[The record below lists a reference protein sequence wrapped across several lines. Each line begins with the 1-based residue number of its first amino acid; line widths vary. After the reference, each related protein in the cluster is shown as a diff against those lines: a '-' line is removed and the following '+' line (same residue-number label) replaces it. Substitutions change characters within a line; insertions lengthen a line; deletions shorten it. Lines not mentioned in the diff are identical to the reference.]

1 MKNNQT
7 PITAYMKKSTINAS
21 QPPTS
26 SQQKPFAISELDAT
40 SSIVEAN
47 PMMQCSSEQ
56 QFKMPFN
63 KPPLVNAIN
72 MKSPPIQIQVNASQ
86 LKCYCSVPFETKRG
100 YRKRR

>member
-7 PITAYMKKSTINAS
+7 PITAYMKKSTINPS

-26 SQQKPFAISELDAT
+26 TQQQPFDISDLDAT

-47 PMMQCSSEQ
+47 PIMQCTSEQ

-72 MKSPPIQIQVNASQ
+72 MKSPPIQIQGNGSQ
-86 LKCYCSVPFETKRG
+86 LKCYCSAPFETKRG
-100 YRKRR
+100 YRKHR